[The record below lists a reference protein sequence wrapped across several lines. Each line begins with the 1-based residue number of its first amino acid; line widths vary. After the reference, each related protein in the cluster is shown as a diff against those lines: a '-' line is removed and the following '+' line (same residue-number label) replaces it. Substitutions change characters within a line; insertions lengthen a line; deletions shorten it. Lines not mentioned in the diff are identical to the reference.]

1 MNDGSIALHKP
12 KSFIGIYP
20 RPCFLMP
27 HSLDLF
33 CLYSN
38 SELKQSFGLSSFKL
52 LNHRKCHYELQT
64 SFLSCGNSN
73 LQLAQTA
80 AVYFKQKFLVYYY
93 FLQQCQWFF
102 FSSSLQSEKWQALV
116 QHCSWS
122 YSLWSAWPLFSP
134 TKLRPLGISTQDPIK
149 IIW

>member
-1 MNDGSIALHKP
+1 MNDGSISVHKP
-12 KSFIGIYP
+12 KSFVGIYP

-64 SFLSCGNSN
+64 SFPSCGNFK
-73 LQLAQTA
+73 LAINTNSSSVFQTNISCLLLFFA
-80 AVYFKQKFLVYYY
+80 TMSMIFLFLVSPVWEVASTCPAL
-93 FLQQCQWFF
+93 FLKLLTVVCLT
-102 FSSSLQSEKWQALV
+102 SLLTSKTT
-116 QHCSWS
+116 
-122 YSLWSAWPLFSP
+122 P
-134 TKLRPLGISTQDPIK
+134 TRYKHTRPYNI
-149 IIW
+149 